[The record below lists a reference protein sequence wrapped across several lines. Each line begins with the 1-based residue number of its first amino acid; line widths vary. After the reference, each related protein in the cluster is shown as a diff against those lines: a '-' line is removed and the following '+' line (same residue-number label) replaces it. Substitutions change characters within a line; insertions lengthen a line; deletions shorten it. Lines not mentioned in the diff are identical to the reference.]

1 MLSELSFLSLRLV
14 GPMQSW
20 GFDSQFNRRTTGLM
34 PSKSAIAGICCAA
47 LGLPRGSLKESE
59 FLKKFMM
66 IKMLT
71 IRIPPV
77 IELGYGK
84 HKKTKVLDVRRLDDY
99 HTIQGTKK
107 ADGGIKECH
116 ITHRQY
122 LSDVSFG
129 IILEGESILLKTI
142 ENALIDPVW
151 GVWLGRKCCVPAA
164 PILAGLKKAR
174 DEALRLLIG
183 DKKLELFTH
192 QEEVES
198 FSQGNDSIPD
208 QATCFDSNRRSFIP
222 RRIVTH
228 QAEYASMYSEANE
241 VK

>member
-1 MLSELSFLSLRLV
+1 
-14 GPMQSW
+14 MQSW

-47 LGLPRGSLKESE
+47 LGFSRGSQKESE

-66 IKMLT
+66 MKMLT
-71 IRIPPV
+71 IRIQPV

-84 HKKTKVLDVRRLDDY
+84 HKKIKALDVRRFDDY

-129 IILEGESILLKTI
+129 IILEGESILLTTI

-151 GVWLGRKCCVPAA
+151 GVWLGRKCCIPAA
-164 PILAGLKKAR
+164 PILAGLKKSR

-198 FSQGNDSIPD
+198 FSQGNDSFPD
-208 QATCFDSNRRSFIP
+208 QAICFDSDRRSYIP
-222 RRIVTH
+222 RRVVTC
-228 QAEYASMYSEANE
+228 QAEYILKSTETKE
-241 VK
+241 VE